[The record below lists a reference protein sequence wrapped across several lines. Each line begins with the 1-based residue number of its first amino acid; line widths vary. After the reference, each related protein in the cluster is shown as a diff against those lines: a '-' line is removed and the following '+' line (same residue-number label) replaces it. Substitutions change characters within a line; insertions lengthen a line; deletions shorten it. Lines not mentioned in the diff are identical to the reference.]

1 MEQTRE
7 ESVVSRSSVVVVG
20 LDGSRASVEALAEAC
35 ELARARQ
42 GEVEAV
48 TVWRSPPGIRN
59 EELAYRRGHEQAV
72 RVQAAAVASL
82 TDQLGGQ
89 TSAAPPISGVV
100 VEGDPGELLARAGRG
115 AACIVLGRRGGPGGG
130 PGGATPTV
138 RRCRRLSSCPVL
150 LAASVPQEA
159 EVPTYRDQRP

>member
-1 MEQTRE
+1 MEQTSE
-7 ESVVSRSSVVVVG
+7 ESVVSRGSVVVVG

-48 TVWRSPPGIRN
+48 TVWRSPPDIRN

-82 TDQLGGQ
+82 TDQL
-89 TSAAPPISGVV
+89 SSRVPAAPPISGVV

-115 AACIVLGRRGGPGGG
+115 AACIVLGRRSGRGA
-130 PGGATPTV
+130 ATPTV
-138 RRCRRLSSCPVL
+138 QRCRRLSSCPVL

-159 EVPTYRDQRP
+159 EVPTYRDQGT